1 MSHDRDS
8 ITNSIQLFIKNIKTY
23 KKKVFDE
30 LIILLQHHLQ
40 KDNKKIYIKQLSKQE
55 FIWFIC
61 NLRIFIENKKLN
73 KLLLRDIKNFLFD
86 NNALEF

>member
-8 ITNSIQLFIKNIKTY
+8 LTINIQVFIKNIKTY
-23 KKKVFDE
+23 KKNIFNE

-40 KDNKKIYIKQLSKQE
+40 KDNKKVYIKQLSKQE
-55 FIWFIC
+55 FISFIC
-61 NLRIFIENKKLN
+61 NLRVFIEKKNLN
-73 KLLLRDIKNFLFD
+73 KLLLRDIKNFLFN

>member
-1 MSHDRDS
+1 MSHDRNS
-8 ITNSIQLFIKNIKTY
+8 ITNSIQLFIKNLKTY

-30 LIILLQHHLQ
+30 LIILLQYHLQ
-40 KDNKKIYIKQLSKQE
+40 KDNKKVYIKQLPKQE
-55 FIWFIC
+55 FISFIC
-61 NLRIFIENKKLN
+61 NLRTFIEKKNLN